1 LTCSIRK
8 QRKNLSIMW
17 QPGESKAE
25 ATSDPMD
32 MHTDTVELG
41 EAKERGMDTTG
52 SNKNGLEKT
61 TPQSSKKLSGTTMN
75 MRFMQRKAEE
85 KKQEAKRRRSAGEST
100 ARDQSVSP
108 KRPQHTKDDGDEED
122 SDDDMSDDEEDDDEA
137 TFQVAGS
144 VDMYGPQA
152 HVLGRRSFGGFN
164 LPMEQAMKSF
174 HISQSSLDPNSKK
187 PKVSDDELLKR
198 YEDYVKNGR
207 RREDAKQR
215 PIGNLQNKQKRK
227 AKSPADGKKAK
238 RPAQR

>member
-1 LTCSIRK
+1 
-8 QRKNLSIMW
+8 MW
-17 QPGESKAE
+17 QPGESKPE
-25 ATSDPMD
+25 ETSDPMD

-41 EAKERGMDTTG
+41 EAKGKGTDTR
-52 SNKNGLEKT
+52 NKDGLQKT
-61 TPQSSKKLSGTTMN
+61 PPQPSKKLSGITMN

-85 KKQEAKRRRSAGEST
+85 KEQEAKRRRSAGGSR
-100 ARDQSVSP
+100 AVDHSVSP
-108 KRPQHTKDDGDEED
+108 KRPQHTNGDEED
-122 SDDDMSDDEEDDDEA
+122 DDDDDDMSDDDEDDEA

-164 LPMEQAMKSF
+164 LPMEHAMKSF
-174 HISQSSLDPNSKK
+174 HVSQSSLDPNSKK

-198 YEDYVKNGR
+198 YEGYVKNGR
-207 RREDAKQR
+207 RREDATR

-227 AKSPADGKKAK
+227 AKSPADGNRAK

>member
-1 LTCSIRK
+1 
-8 QRKNLSIMW
+8 MW
-17 QPGESKAE
+17 QPGESKPE
-25 ATSDPMD
+25 ESSDPMD

-41 EAKERGMDTTG
+41 EAKEKG
-52 SNKNGLEKT
+52 NKDGLQKT
-61 TPQSSKKLSGTTMN
+61 PPQPSKKLSGITMN

-85 KKQEAKRRRSAGEST
+85 KEQEAKRRRSSGGSRA
-100 ARDQSVSP
+100 ADQAVSP
-108 KRPQHTKDDGDEED
+108 KRPQHTDEED
-122 SDDDMSDDEEDDDEA
+122 DDDDDMSDDDEDDEA
-137 TFQVAGS
+137 TFQVAGA

-174 HISQSSLDPNSKK
+174 HTSQSSLDPNSKK

-207 RREDAKQR
+207 RREDATK

>member
-1 LTCSIRK
+1 
-8 QRKNLSIMW
+8 MW
-17 QPGESKAE
+17 QPGESKPE
-25 ATSDPMD
+25 ETSDPMD
-32 MHTDTVELG
+32 MQTDAVELG
-41 EAKERGMDTTG
+41 EAKEKGVDT

-85 KKQEAKRRRSAGEST
+85 KKQEAKRRRSAGESM

-108 KRPQHTKDDGDEED
+108 KRPQHTNDDGDKED
-122 SDDDMSDDEEDDDEA
+122 SDDDMSGDEEDDEA

-164 LPMEQAMKSF
+164 LPMEQATKSF